1 MPAAAAGH
9 GNGSRQILDLT
20 TTNTQNFGPPQGPG
34 SRFGGTG
41 NTTKTRTGKPFGTF
55 VFDCVVGGRNAA
67 PGISVQCLQSL
78 ATPHGQIT
86 LQGTMQITLQ
96 GRPTSSFQEAIT
108 GGTGAY
114 KKARGYAQFTVVP
127 ERSARVVLHLIT

>member
-9 GNGSRQILDLT
+9 AHGSRQVLDLT
-20 TTNTQNFGPPQGPG
+20 TTITDRFGNAQHAG
-34 SRFGGTG
+34 SRFGATG

-67 PGISVQCLQSL
+67 PGISVQCLQTL

-86 LQGTMQITLQ
+86 LQGTTQFTLEGTAPQ
-96 GRPTSSFQEAIT
+96 SFQEAIT
-108 GGTGAY
+108 GGTGVY

-127 ERSARVVLHLIT
+127 ERSARVVLHLST